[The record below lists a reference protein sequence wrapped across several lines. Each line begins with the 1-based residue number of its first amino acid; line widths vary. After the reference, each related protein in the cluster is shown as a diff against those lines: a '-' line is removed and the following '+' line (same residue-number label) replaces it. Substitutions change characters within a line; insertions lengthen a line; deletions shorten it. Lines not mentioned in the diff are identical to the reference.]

1 MHKFAELYLIDVS
14 IFSVL
19 QIIYHGDHTRKIKW
33 ILRKPNECKRIQGGP
48 KEFWKDHVVS
58 RWYVDHAQF
67 QEAQLGRGFFFW
79 KFVHISDAPT
89 CRFKQSNFSS
99 KSLITQVSISQDAPN
114 SNSIHIAHNNP
125 TGSDIKVKG

>member
-33 ILRKPNECKRIQGGP
+33 ILRKPNEYKRIQVGP

-58 RWYVDHAQF
+58 RWYVDQAQF

-79 KFVHISDAPT
+79 KFVRISDAPN
-89 CRFKQSNFSS
+89 CRFK
-99 KSLITQVSISQDAPN
+99 KVISPLN
-114 SNSIHIAHNNP
+114 L
-125 TGSDIKVKG
+125 